1 MKLPS
6 IDNITNAIRS
16 SISRF
21 PLAILM
27 SVATGAFLIMLVYY
41 SDDKPD
47 NTTFRW
53 MVSLAIGFPFMI
65 GLQIA
70 AEQFVERPLYRW
82 IFYLTGLVF
91 ILAYFIFLSPDFKV
105 QEFIKPVRFISFFVV
120 VHLFVSLSPFVKG
133 GDVNDFWEYNKSLFV
148 QWFVGALYAC
158 IIYSGLAIALLAVDQ
173 LFDVSINYKIYSY
186 LFIIIASVFHPIYF
200 TANFPK
206 LIHGIS
212 NPESDSRGI
221 KNLVLFILIP
231 LSMLYFLILY
241 LYGLK
246 ILITWNLPKGWVSGL
261 VIGFSVAGTLSYLL
275 NYRLADLIDNTL
287 IRWFKKWFFYILA
300 PLVILLYIAIFRR
313 ISDYGITPERYFVLL
328 TGIWLTILSGY
339 FIISGK
345 DNIKW
350 IPGSL
355 IVFLVLGTF
364 SPIDAFRISSYSQ
377 MNRLTTFLNKK
388 SALQNNK
395 INIDPK
401 NFKYEEVYQLSS
413 MIRLLEELK
422 VIDKVNNMLK
432 KPVVAKDGETVKT
445 DMIIKELGLD
455 KVYDESSKIY
465 LNYNADQSQKI
476 KLDGFKEMIPINI
489 YKGGIY
495 DNGVQL
501 DKASISLLFKENAKV
516 VDEVS
521 LKPIILDLENK
532 YAKQKDKLKMEES
545 SYTLDSKLYSSK
557 LIFTQFS
564 IEKIDSV
571 YEISSLNGFLLLNHK

>member
-6 IDNITNAIRS
+6 IENISNAIRN

-27 SVATGAFLIMLVYY
+27 SVATGAILIMLVYN

-47 NTTFRW
+47 NTIFRW

-65 GLQIA
+65 GIQIA
-70 AEQFVERPLYRW
+70 AEQFLERPLNRW

-91 ILAYFIFLSPDFKV
+91 ILGYFIFLSPDFKV
-105 QEFIKPVRFISFFVV
+105 QDLIKPVRFISFFVV
-120 VHLFVSLSPFVKG
+120 VHLFVSLSPFIKG

-148 QWFVGALYAC
+148 QWFVGALYAG
-158 IIYSGLAIALLAVDQ
+158 IIYGGLAIALLAVDQ
-173 LFDVSINYKIYSY
+173 LFDVVINYKIYSY
-186 LFIIIASVFHPIYF
+186 LFIILASVFHPIYF

-246 ILITWNLPKGWVSGL
+246 ILVTWNLPKGWVSGL
-261 VIGFSVAGTLSYLL
+261 VIGFSIAGTLCYLL

-287 IRWFKKWFFYILA
+287 MRWFKKWFFYILA

-364 SPIDAFRISSYSQ
+364 SPIDAFRISSFSQ

-395 INIDPK
+395 ISIDPK
-401 NFKYEEVYQLSS
+401 NFKYDDVYQLTT

-432 KPVVAKDGETVKT
+432 KPVIAKEGETVKT
-445 DMIIKELGLD
+445 DMIIRELGLD

-465 LNYNADQSQKI
+465 LNYNADPSQKI

-521 LKPIILDLENK
+521 LKPIILELENK
-532 YAKQKDKLKMEES
+532 YAKQKDKLKLEES
-545 SYTLDSKLYSSK
+545 SYSLDSKLYNSK

>member
-6 IDNITNAIRS
+6 IENISNAIRN

-27 SVATGAFLIMLVYY
+27 SVATGAILIMLVYN

-47 NTTFRW
+47 NTIFRW

-65 GLQIA
+65 GIQIA
-70 AEQFVERPLYRW
+70 AEQFLERPLNRW

-91 ILAYFIFLSPDFKV
+91 ILGYFIFLSPDFKV
-105 QEFIKPVRFISFFVV
+105 QDLIKPVRFISFFVV
-120 VHLFVSLSPFVKG
+120 VHLFVSLSPFIKG

-148 QWFVGALYAC
+148 QWFVGALYAG
-158 IIYSGLAIALLAVDQ
+158 IIYGGLAIALLAVDQ
-173 LFDVSINYKIYSY
+173 LFDVIINYKIYSY
-186 LFIIIASVFHPIYF
+186 LFIILASVFHPIYF

-246 ILITWNLPKGWVSGL
+246 ILVTWNLPKGWVSGL
-261 VIGFSVAGTLSYLL
+261 VIGFSIAGTLCYLL

-287 IRWFKKWFFYILA
+287 MRWFKKWFFYILA

-364 SPIDAFRISSYSQ
+364 SPIDAFRISSFSQ

-395 INIDPK
+395 ISIDPK
-401 NFKYEEVYQLSS
+401 NFKYDDVYQLTT

-432 KPVVAKDGETVKT
+432 KPVIAKEGESVKT
-445 DMIIKELGLD
+445 DMIIRELGLD

-465 LNYNADQSQKI
+465 LNYNADPSQKI

-521 LKPIILDLENK
+521 LKPIILELENK
-532 YAKQKDKLKMEES
+532 YAKQKDKLKLEES
-545 SYTLDSKLYSSK
+545 SYSLDSKLYNSK